1 MADAPAYFIVALVAI
16 GMGLSF
22 LFADPQS
29 PTSRALALTL
39 GLFGIAV
46 VTYVLQRLGFFP
58 DHPLTWPRLHSM
70 CEAGALAAGL
80 EWILRVGRT
89 NAAKDPNRRLGEG
102 LVRVAQ
108 SLAVL
113 FGLLGMFFP
122 KLRSELLD
130 PGWRPEVF
138 SRPEYYL
145 MLAPFYLAIFLASIR
160 IAQLLLCEL
169 ERAEKVRLVAFAEAM
184 PLLIALILVPTRW
197 GPFLTVAGE
206 LILLAGA
213 VRYHVLQGQRGQFLA
228 RFLAPQVARLVHERG
243 LSSTMQQSRVQ
254 LSVVACDVR
263 GFTAF
268 AETAAPED
276 VLQFL
281 RDYYEVIGQ
290 AVTEFGGTI
299 KDFAG
304 DGILTLVGA
313 PISYPDHARRSV
325 ELALRIRE
333 RGGEILDHWKGL
345 GSDLG
350 LGIGVASGFV
360 TVGTISSAGRLEY
373 AAIGPAVNLAARLCD
388 RAERGQVLIDQRTIG
403 LLGENSGAYRLETLE
418 AVDLKGF
425 SRPVPVF
432 SIAG

>member
-1 MADAPAYFIVALVAI
+1 MLDPSAYFIVALVAI

-22 LFADPQS
+22 LTADPKS

-39 GLFGIAV
+39 GLFGGAV
-46 VTYVLQRLGFFP
+46 ITYTLEHLHFFP
-58 DHPLTWPRLHSM
+58 GHPFLWPRLHSIF
-70 CEAGALAAGL
+70 EAGSTAAGI

-89 NAAKDPNRRLGEG
+89 HRSTDLHYRLGEG
-102 LVRVAQ
+102 LLRVAQ
-108 SLAVL
+108 GLIAV
-113 FGLLGMFFP
+113 FGLLGLALP
-122 KLRSELLD
+122 ALRSELLD
-130 PGWRPEVF
+130 RGWNPTSF
-138 SRPEYYL
+138 TRPEYYL
-145 MLAPFYLAIFLASIR
+145 LAGPFYLSIFLATIR
-160 IAQLLLCEL
+160 IVQLLRCEL
-169 ERAEKVRLVAFAEAM
+169 DRSEKLRLVAFTEAT
-184 PLLIALILVPTRW
+184 PLFIAMVLVPTRW
-197 GPFLTVAGE
+197 GPFLAVVGE

-228 RFLAPQVARLVHERG
+228 RFLAPQVARLVQERG

-333 RGGEILDHWKGL
+333 RGGEVLDRWKGL

-350 LGIGVASGFV
+350 LGVGVASGFV

-388 RAERGQVLIDQRTIG
+388 RAETGQVLIDQRTIG
-403 LLGENSGAYRLETLE
+403 LIGENGGAYRLETLE
-418 AVDLKGF
+418 AIDLKGF

-432 SIAG
+432 SIPG

>member
-1 MADAPAYFIVALVAI
+1 MLDASAYLIVALVAI

-22 LFADPQS
+22 LAADPQS

-39 GLFGIAV
+39 GLFAGAV
-46 VTYVLQRLGFFP
+46 ITYTLEHLHFFP
-58 DHPLTWPRLHSM
+58 GHPFLWPRLHSIF
-70 CEAGALAAGL
+70 EAGSTAAGI

-89 NAAKDPNRRLGEG
+89 HRSTDLHYRLGEG
-102 LVRVAQ
+102 LLRVAQ
-108 SLAVL
+108 GLIAV
-113 FGLLGMFFP
+113 FGLLGLALP
-122 KLRSELLD
+122 GLRSELLD
-130 PGWRPEVF
+130 RGWSPAVLT
-138 SRPEYYL
+138 RPEYYF
-145 MLAPFYLAIFLASIR
+145 LAGPFYLSLFLATIR
-160 IAQLLLCEL
+160 IVQLLRCEL
-169 ERAEKVRLVAFAEAM
+169 ERSEKLR
-184 PLLIALILVPTRW
+184 LIAFLEATPLFIAMVIVPTRW
-197 GPFLTVAGE
+197 GPYLAVVGE

-243 LSSTMQQSRVQ
+243 LSSTMQQDRVQ

-281 RDYYEVIGQ
+281 REYYEVIGQ

-313 PISYPDHARRSV
+313 PIPYSDHARRAI
-325 ELALRIRE
+325 ELAIRIRN
-333 RGGEILDHWKGL
+333 RGSEILSRWREL
-345 GSDLG
+345 GADLG
-350 LGIGVASGFV
+350 IGIGVASGFV

-388 RAERGQVLIDQRTIG
+388 RAERGQILIDQRTIG
-403 LLGENSGAYRLETLE
+403 LAGDNGGTYRFENLE
-418 AVDLKGF
+418 AIELKGF
-425 SRPVPVF
+425 SRPISVF